1 MVHGIRIYMLTSLFL
16 LCSILRQCKH
26 PAICHLTDLLLL
38 QDLSLVLVLPFSRL
52 NLQNLMQQCQQD
64 PLWTD
69 GHATYIMYQLVS
81 AVDYLHTARVV
92 HRDLKPANIL
102 VDFTCKVQV
111 CDFGLS
117 RFVPEHSSAGGD
129 EAFQPLTP
137 LAAQGTGRR
146 LGSSIAPALHGPSK
160 MLAAV
165 QKSSVQEMPGFGQPS
180 KKTAMPLLV
189 KQPAVVTGGVSGG
202 RPSGEMPLLQIPPTK
217 VQVIA
222 PLTGHVAT
230 RWYRAPELLLQAPY
244 SFSVDMWSLGCVW
257 AELLKTLGGP
267 GAVPGPLFPGPS
279 SQLSLDVKRKR
290 AQKKG
295 HAIQQQD
302 SAAFRDEQL
311 DVIFDIIGSPSQRE
325 LEELGTLQKSPNSVA
340 RFLEGDT
347 KHRSQENQLSKMF
360 AHCTDEQ
367 VALLT
372 CFLTFAPEKRMSA
385 AEALQ
390 LQMFKNESKW
400 WAQDHDGTSL
410 QDRVPGKMDF
420 HYELDNS
427 LRSKKAV
434 LSLIKREV
442 VLWEQSLPT
451 Y

>member
-1 MVHGIRIYMLTSLFL
+1 
-16 LCSILRQCKH
+16 
-26 PAICHLTDLLLL
+26 LLL
-38 QDLSLVLVLPFSRL
+38 QDLSLVLVLPFFTL
-52 NLQNLMQQCQQD
+52 NLQNLMQQCPQD
-64 PLWTD
+64 PLWT
-69 GHATYIMYQLVS
+69 GHHATCIMYQLVS
-81 AVDYLHTARVV
+81 GVDYLHTARVI

-102 VDFTCKVQV
+102 VDFACNVQI

-129 EAFQPLTP
+129 KAFQPLTP
-137 LAAQGTGRR
+137 IAAQGTGRR
-146 LGSSIAPALHGPSK
+146 LGSSIASALHGPSK
-160 MLAAV
+160 MLAPV
-165 QKSSVQEMPGFGQPS
+165 KKSSVQEIPGFGQPL
-180 KKTAMPLLV
+180 KKTALPLLI
-189 KQPAVVTGGVSGG
+189 KQPAAVTGGVSAG
-202 RPSGEMPLLQIPPTK
+202 RPSGELQLLQIPPAK
-217 VQVIA
+217 IQEIA

-244 SFSVDMWSLGCVW
+244 SFSVDMWALGCVW
-257 AELLKTLGGP
+257 AELLKTLGGS
-267 GAVPGPLFPGPS
+267 GALPGPLFPGAS
-279 SQLSLDVKRKR
+279 SQLSLDAKRKR

-302 SAAFRDEQL
+302 SSAFRDEQL
-311 DVIFDIIGSPSQRE
+311 DVIFGIIGTPSQR
-325 LEELGTLQKSPNSVA
+325 ELGTLQKSPSSEA
-340 RFLEGDT
+340 RSLGGDT
-347 KHRSQENQLSKMF
+347 KTRAAGSQENQLSKMF

-372 CFLTFAPEKRMSA
+372 CFLAFAPEKRMSA

-410 QDRVPGKMDF
+410 QDHVPGKMEF

-451 Y
+451 H